1 LNVQRRAL
9 GVATMKFQID
19 DERAGV
25 QLRKIGLQ
33 LAISGL
39 RIVEEYR
46 RVYGDDNDR
55 VMIILAVVA
64 STLERAIRGD
74 ENGEFS
80 DLRFIVPD
88 DQIGPCNIASISVAT
103 GLPRE
108 TARRKVNALI
118 AEGILSR
125 DRRGVITFVKGI
137 GQNPVIYR
145 MLRRQAGEIA
155 RLASVFS
162 EAGIMVPISS
172 TPLSLV
178 EDDKRAA

>member
-1 LNVQRRAL
+1 
-9 GVATMKFQID
+9 MKFQID
-19 DERAGV
+19 DDKAGA
-25 QLRKIGLQ
+25 QLRKIGLH

-64 STLERAIRGD
+64 STLERTIRAD
-74 ENGEFS
+74 ETGEFS
-80 DLRFIVPD
+80 DIRQAVPD
-88 DQIGPCNIASISVAT
+88 EHIAPCNVASIAVAT

-118 AEGILSR
+118 ADGILRR
-125 DRRGVITFVKGI
+125 DRRGVIAFVTGV
-137 GQNPVIYR
+137 GQHPVVYR

-155 RLASVFS
+155 RLATVFS
-162 EAGIMVPISS
+162 EAGIMTQIQPA
-172 TPLSLV
+172 PLGLV
-178 EDDKRAA
+178 DNGKRAA

>member
-1 LNVQRRAL
+1 
-9 GVATMKFQID
+9 MKFQID
-19 DERAGV
+19 EDRAGA
-25 QLRKIGLQ
+25 QLRKIGLH

-64 STLERAIRGD
+64 STLERAIRADDND
-74 ENGEFS
+74 ELS
-80 DLRFIVPD
+80 DLRQAVPD
-88 DQIGPCNIASISVAT
+88 ERMAPCNVASIAVTT
-103 GLPRE
+103 GLARE

-118 AEGILSR
+118 ADGILKR
-125 DRRGVITFVKGI
+125 DRRGAITFASGV

-162 EAGIMVPISS
+162 EAGIMTPIPTTS
-172 TPLSLV
+172 LKLV
-178 EDDKRAA
+178 EGKRAA

>member
-1 LNVQRRAL
+1 
-9 GVATMKFQID
+9 MKFQID
-19 DERAGV
+19 DERAAA

-46 RVYGDDNDR
+46 RVYGEDNDR

-64 STLERAIRGD
+64 STLERAMRSD
-74 ENGEFS
+74 EAGEFS
-80 DLRFIVPD
+80 DLRQVLPEEL
-88 DQIGPCNIASISVAT
+88 IGPCNVASIAIAT

-118 AEGILSR
+118 AENILKR
-125 DRRGVITFVKGI
+125 DRRGVITFVSGI

-162 EAGIMVPISS
+162 EAGIMVPLV
-172 TPLSLV
+172 PAGLSLV

>member
-1 LNVQRRAL
+1 
-9 GVATMKFQID
+9 MKFQID
-19 DERAGV
+19 EDRAGA

-46 RVYGDDNDR
+46 HVYGDDNDR

-64 STLERAIRGD
+64 STLERVVRND
-74 ENGEFS
+74 ESGEFS
-80 DLRFIVPD
+80 DLRMALPD
-88 DQIGPCNIASISVAT
+88 ELMSPCNVASISIAT

-118 AEGILSR
+118 AESILKR
-125 DRRGVITFVKGI
+125 DRRGVITFMNGI

-162 EAGIMVPISS
+162 EAGIMVPIAAP
-172 TPLSLV
+172 TLTIV

>member
-1 LNVQRRAL
+1 
-9 GVATMKFQID
+9 MKFQID
-19 DERAGV
+19 DSRADM

-46 RVYGDDNDR
+46 RVYGEDNDR

-64 STLERAIRGD
+64 STLERAIRND
-74 ENGEFS
+74 ETGEIA
-80 DLRFIVPD
+80 DLRQTLPD
-88 DQIGPCNIASISVAT
+88 ELMSPCNVASISIAT

-118 AEGILSR
+118 GEGILKR
-125 DRRGVITFVKGI
+125 DRRGVLTFVNGI
-137 GQNPVIYR
+137 GQKPVVYQ
-145 MLRRQAGEIA
+145 MLRKQAGEIA
-155 RLASVFS
+155 RLATVFS
-162 EAGIMVPISS
+162 EAGIMVPMNGAS
-172 TPLSLV
+172 LALV

>member
-1 LNVQRRAL
+1 
-9 GVATMKFQID
+9 MKFQID
-19 DERAGV
+19 EARAGA
-25 QLRKIGLQ
+25 QLRKIGLH

-64 STLERAIRGD
+64 STLERAIRSD
-74 ENGEFS
+74 ETGEFS
-80 DLRFIVPD
+80 DLRLVLPD
-88 DQIGPCNIASISVAT
+88 EMMGPCNVASIAIAT

-118 AEGILSR
+118 AEDILRR
-125 DRRGVITFVKGI
+125 DRRGVISFVKGI

-155 RLASVFS
+155 RLASMFS
-162 EAGIMVPISS
+162 EAGIMVPIAPAP
-172 TPLSLV
+172 PLALV
-178 EDDKRAA
+178 EDDQRAA

>member
-1 LNVQRRAL
+1 
-9 GVATMKFQID
+9 MKFQID
-19 DERAGV
+19 DDRADA

-46 RVYGDDNDR
+46 RVYGEDNDR

-64 STLERAIRGD
+64 STLERALRND
-74 ENGEFS
+74 ETGEIA
-80 DLRFIVPD
+80 DLRQIVPD
-88 DQIGPCNIASISVAT
+88 ELMSPCNVASISIAT

-118 AEGILSR
+118 AEDILKR
-125 DRRGVITFVKGI
+125 DRRGVITFVNGI

-162 EAGIMVPISS
+162 EAGIMVPLAP
-172 TPLSLV
+172 PLSLV
-178 EDDKRAA
+178 ADDKRAA

>member
-1 LNVQRRAL
+1 
-9 GVATMKFQID
+9 MKFQID
-19 DERAGV
+19 DQRAGA
-25 QLRKIGLQ
+25 QLRRIGLQ

-74 ENGEFS
+74 ETGEFS
-80 DLRFIVPD
+80 DLRLALPD
-88 DQIGPCNIASISVAT
+88 EMMGPCNVASIAIAT

-118 AEGILSR
+118 ADDILRR

-162 EAGIMVPISS
+162 EAGIMVPLSP
-172 TPLSLV
+172 PLSLV

>member
-1 LNVQRRAL
+1 
-9 GVATMKFQID
+9 MKFQID
-19 DERAGV
+19 EDRAGA

-64 STLERAIRGD
+64 STLERALRND
-74 ENGEFS
+74 ETGEIA
-80 DLRFIVPD
+80 DLRQIIPD
-88 DQIGPCNIASISVAT
+88 ELVSPCNVASISIAT

-118 AEGILSR
+118 AEDILKR
-125 DRRGVITFVKGI
+125 DRRGVITFVNGI

-162 EAGIMVPISS
+162 EAGIMVPLAP
-172 TPLSLV
+172 PLSLV

>member
-1 LNVQRRAL
+1 
-9 GVATMKFQID
+9 MKFQID
-19 DERAGV
+19 EERADA
-25 QLRKIGLQ
+25 QLRKIGLH

-46 RVYGDDNDR
+46 QVYGDDNDR

-64 STLERAIRGD
+64 STLERAIRND
-74 ENGEFS
+74 ESGELS
-80 DLRFIVPD
+80 DLRLAVPD
-88 DQIGPCNIASISVAT
+88 ERMAPCNVASIAVAT
-103 GLPRE
+103 GLARE

-118 AEGILSR
+118 ADGILKR
-125 DRRGVITFVKGI
+125 DRRGVIGFVSGA

-162 EAGIMVPISS
+162 EAGIMAPIQPA
-172 TPLSLV
+172 PLTLV
-178 EDDKRAA
+178 EGKRAA